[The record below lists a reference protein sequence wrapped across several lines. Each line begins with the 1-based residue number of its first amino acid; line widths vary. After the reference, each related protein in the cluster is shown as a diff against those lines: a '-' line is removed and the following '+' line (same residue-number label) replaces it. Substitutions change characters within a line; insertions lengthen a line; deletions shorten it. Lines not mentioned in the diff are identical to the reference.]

1 MRNKTVFIIFFL
13 AALAVVATL
22 ALAEPSWAGKLE
34 EAIAKTPVGIGQG
47 HDRSQRQ
54 TRVHGDSRRAPPF
67 LAVLHLMGYLG
78 RLDFFLG
85 GRLRRHHGRG
95 GAYLGLRSVGLC
107 LYL

>member
-13 AALAVVATL
+13 TALAVVATL

-34 EAIAKTPVGIGQG
+34 DAIAKTPVGIGKG
-47 HDRSQRQ
+47 MIDPAAPS
-54 TRVHGDSRRAPPF
+54 RVHGDSRRAQPF
-67 LAVLHLMGYLG
+67 LAVLHLMGCLG

-95 GAYLGLRSVGLC
+95 GTYLGLRSVGFC